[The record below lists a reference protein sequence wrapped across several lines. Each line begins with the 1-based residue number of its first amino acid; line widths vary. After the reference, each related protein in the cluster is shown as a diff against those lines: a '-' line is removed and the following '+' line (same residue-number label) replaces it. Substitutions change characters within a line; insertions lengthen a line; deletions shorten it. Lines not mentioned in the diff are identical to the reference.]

1 MNQCIHGIDLLRWM
15 MGKPQSLAAF
25 TANQFHDI
33 EAEDVGVAA
42 IRFGS
47 GALGTIEGTSNVY
60 PSNWEETLTIFG
72 ERGSA
77 SVGGVAVNRI
87 ERWEFD
93 DPDYSHSLGDMPD
106 PDSVYGSGHSPLL
119 ARMAEA
125 VRNDGAPPV
134 TGEDGRAAVEMVL
147 AVYKSQETGST
158 VTFPLDEE
166 SERIARARGL
176 GSSGGR
182 R

>member
-1 MNQCIHGIDLLRWM
+1 
-15 MGKPQSLAAF
+15 
-25 TANQFHDI
+25 
-33 EAEDVGVAA
+33 
-42 IRFGS
+42 
-47 GALGTIEGTSNVY
+47 
-60 PSNWEETLTIFG
+60 LTIFG

-93 DPDYSHSLGDMPD
+93 DPDYSHSMGDMPD
-106 PDSVYGSGHSPLL
+106 PDSVYGSGHSLLL

-125 VRNDGAPPV
+125 VRSDGEPPV

-147 AVYKSQETGST
+147 AVYRSQETGSI
-158 VTFPLDEE
+158 VTFPLAEE

-176 GSSGGR
+176 GLSGGKR
-182 R
+182 